1 MTRDE
6 QFRTLLRLYIASI
19 EHNIVLRGKLTISQ
33 PIGTG
38 VDENIKE
45 ALEEAEEA
53 LNRLEPNMIAHQR
66 VCAALDTAGPSAIN
80 PEFRRPDDD
89 DDDWGDNEDATLR
102 RIYKILFGGEFKDQK
117 GFLIT
122 PAADRNLLRAIE
134 TVKALSIEPRLDYAA
149 KIGLPSAERNK
160 LLVILG
166 RVHDQL
172 QDIRNILKGKGYE

>member
-6 QFRTLLRLYIASI
+6 QFRALLRLYTASI
-19 EHNIVLRGKLTISQ
+19 EHNIALRGKLTISQ
-33 PIGTG
+33 PISTG

-66 VCAALDTAGPSAIN
+66 VCAALDTASPSAIN

-89 DDDWGDNEDATLR
+89 DDALIWHNEDVTLK
-102 RIYKILFGGEFKDQK
+102 RICKILFAGEFKDQY

-122 PAADRNLLRAIE
+122 PAADRNLLRAIGII
-134 TVKALSIEPRLDYAA
+134 KAA
-149 KIGLPSAERNK
+149 KAGLPSAERNK
-160 LLVILG
+160 LLAIFG

-172 QDIRNILKGKGYE
+172 QDVRNILKGKGYE